1 MVSWPLQLD
10 GERSEHRKQSNRAA
24 MPTKSLRLLAV
35 LAIPLFLLLHAPVLA
50 ALVPGALLTMASL
63 DSKQDERRALPA
75 ATVVTE
81 DDLLD
86 VQRAAAATPVYGT
99 SRRIG

>member
-1 MVSWPLQLD
+1 M
-10 GERSEHRKQSNRAA
+10 G
-24 MPTKSLRLLAV
+24 LRFLAL

-50 ALVPGALLTMASL
+50 ALVPGALLTIATFDSL
-63 DSKQDERRALPA
+63 EHERRALPA

-86 VQRAAAATPVYGT
+86 VERAAAATSVVGT